1 MPTAAWPSGDPVSVA
16 LATLAVDSRCAL
28 GEGILWCG
36 RRRVLY
42 WTDILAAELWRHDP
56 ASGDTH
62 TWSLPAPLG
71 CLALGEDGRLL
82 LGLAKGLY
90 ASDVEAQ
97 LGARTLA
104 TTKLVDVDAGE
115 PMTRI
120 NDGRA
125 DRHAGFVFGTKSE
138 HADLRPAGRFYQY
151 TAAQGLRE
159 LALPRAAIPNSI
171 CLDAAGTR
179 MYFCDSVTPRI
190 LQCRYDAASAAVS
203 DVGVF
208 VELETAAAEP
218 DGAIVDAEGALWNAQ
233 WGAGRVV
240 RYLPDGRIDRIV
252 QVPAPQ
258 PSCCVLREDT
268 LYVTSARIG
277 LDAGALAAHP
287 LSGGVFAHRN
297 ERSFARGEDRV
308 RLP

>member
-1 MPTAAWPSGDPVSVA
+1 MTATM
-16 LATLAVDSRCAL
+16 ATLAVDSRCTL
-28 GEGILWCG
+28 GEGILWCD

-56 ASGDTH
+56 DTGHTH
-62 TWSLPAPLG
+62 TWSLPGPLG

-97 LGARTLA
+97 PASRELELA
-104 TTKLVDVDAGE
+104 KLADVETDV
-115 PMTRI
+115 PLTRV

-125 DRHAGFVFGTKSE
+125 DRQGGFVFGTKSE
-138 HADLRPAGRFYQY
+138 HRDLRRAGRFYQY
-151 TAAQGLRE
+151 TAAHGLRE
-159 LALPRAAIPNSI
+159 LALPHAAIPNSI
-171 CLDAAGTR
+171 CFDAAGAR

-190 LQCRYDAASAAVS
+190 LQCRYDSVTATVS
-203 DVGVF
+203 DIRVF
-208 VELETAAAEP
+208 VELDVPGAEP
-218 DGAIVDAEGALWNAQ
+218 DGSIVDAEGALWNAQ

-252 QVPAPQ
+252 PVPAPQ
-258 PSCCVLREDT
+258 PSCCTLREDT
-268 LYVTSARIG
+268 LYVTSARVG
-277 LDAGALAAHP
+277 LDADALAAHP

-297 ERSFARGEDRV
+297 ERPLARAEDRV

>member
-1 MPTAAWPSGDPVSVA
+1 MAAWPSGDAVTTA

-28 GEGILWCG
+28 GEGILWCE

-56 ASGDTH
+56 ATGHTH
-62 TWSLPAPLG
+62 TWSLPTPLG

-82 LGLAKGLY
+82 LGLANGLY
-90 ASDVEAQ
+90 ASDVEAH
-97 LGARTLA
+97 LVARDLPLA
-104 TTKLVDVDAGE
+104 KLVDVEADD

-125 DRHAGFVFGTKSE
+125 DRHGGFVFGTKSE
-138 HADLRPAGRFYQY
+138 HADLRPAGRFHQY
-151 TAAQGLRE
+151 TAAHGLRE

-171 CLDAAGTR
+171 CFDASGTR
-179 MYFCDSVTPRI
+179 MYFCDSVAPRI
-190 LQCRYDAASAAVS
+190 LQCRYDAATATVS
-203 DVGVF
+203 DIAVF
-208 VELETAAAEP
+208 VELDTPGAEP

-240 RYLPDGRIDRIV
+240 RYLPDGRTDCIV
-252 QVPAPQ
+252 AVPAPQ
-258 PSCCVLREDT
+258 PSCCVLHDDT
-268 LYVTSARIG
+268 LYITSARVG
-277 LDAGALAAHP
+277 LDAAALAAHP
-287 LSGGVFAHRN
+287 LSGGVFSHRI
-297 ERSFARGEDRV
+297 ARPLARAEDRV

>member
-1 MPTAAWPSGDPVSVA
+1 MAAWPSGDAVTTA
-16 LATLAVDSRCAL
+16 LATLAVDSRCTL
-28 GEGILWCG
+28 GEGILWCD

-56 ASGDTH
+56 DSGHTH

-71 CLALGEDGRLL
+71 CLALAEDGRLL

-97 LGARTLA
+97 LSTRDLA
-104 TTKLVDVDAGE
+104 LEKLTDVDADD
-115 PMTRI
+115 PMTRV

-125 DRHAGFVFGTKSE
+125 DRQGGFVFGTKSE
-138 HADLRPAGRFYQY
+138 HADLRPTGRFHQY
-151 TAAQGLRE
+151 TAAHGLRE

-171 CLDAAGTR
+171 CFDATGTR

-190 LQCRYDAASAAVS
+190 LHCRYDATTATVS
-203 DVGVF
+203 DIDVF
-208 VELETAAAEP
+208 VDLDLRGAEP
-218 DGAIVDAEGALWNAQ
+218 DGSIVDAEGALWNAQ

-240 RYLPDGRIDRIV
+240 RYLADGRIDRIV
-252 QVPAPQ
+252 TVPAPQ
-258 PSCCVLREDT
+258 PSCCVLRDDT
-268 LYVTSARIG
+268 LYVTSARVG
-277 LDAGALAAHP
+277 LDAAALAAAP
-287 LSGGVFAHRN
+287 LSGGVFAHRLP
-297 ERSFARGEDRV
+297 RAFARETDRV

>member
-1 MPTAAWPSGDPVSVA
+1 MAAWPSGEPVTAA
-16 LATLAVDSRCAL
+16 LATLAVDSRCTL
-28 GEGILWCG
+28 GEGILWCE
-36 RRRVLY
+36 RRHVLY

-56 ASGDTH
+56 ASGHTH
-62 TWSLPAPLG
+62 IWSLPAPLG

-82 LGLAKGLY
+82 LGLAKGLH

-104 TTKLVDVDAGE
+104 MTKLADVDVDE

-125 DRHAGFVFGTKSE
+125 DRHGGFVFGTKSE
-138 HADLRPAGRFYQY
+138 HADLRPIGRFHQY
-151 TAAQGLRE
+151 TATHGLRE

-171 CLDAAGTR
+171 CFDATGTR
-179 MYFCDSVTPRI
+179 LYFCDSVTPRI
-190 LQCRYDAASAAVS
+190 LQCRYDPASATVS
-203 DVGVF
+203 DIDPF
-208 VELETAAAEP
+208 VELDAPGAEP
-218 DGAIVDAEGALWNAQ
+218 DGSIVDGEGALWNAQ

-240 RYLPDGRIDRIV
+240 RYLPDGRLDRIV
-252 QVPAPQ
+252 HVPAPQ
-258 PSCCVLREDT
+258 PSCCVLRGDT
-268 LYVTSARIG
+268 LYVTSARVG
-277 LDAGALAAHP
+277 LDAEALAAHP

-297 ERSFARGEDRV
+297 ERPLARGEDRV

>member
-1 MPTAAWPSGDPVSVA
+1 MAAWPNGDPVTAA

-28 GEGILWCG
+28 GEGILWCE
-36 RRRVLY
+36 RRHVLY

-56 ASGDTH
+56 ASGHTH

-82 LGLAKGLY
+82 LGLAKGLH

-104 TTKLVDVDAGE
+104 MTKLADVDADE

-125 DRHAGFVFGTKSE
+125 DRHGGFVFGTKSE
-138 HADLRPAGRFYQY
+138 HADLRPVGRFHQY
-151 TAAQGLRE
+151 TATHGLRE

-171 CLDAAGTR
+171 CFDAAGTR
-179 MYFCDSVTPRI
+179 LYFCDSVTPRI
-190 LQCRYDAASAAVS
+190 LQCRYDAAAATVS
-203 DVGVF
+203 DIEVF
-208 VELETAAAEP
+208 VELDAPGAEP
-218 DGAIVDAEGALWNAQ
+218 DGSIVDDEGALWNAQ

-240 RYLPDGRIDRIV
+240 RYLPDGRLDRIV
-252 QVPAPQ
+252 HVPAPQ
-258 PSCCVLREDT
+258 PSCCVLRDDT
-268 LYVTSARIG
+268 LYVTSARVG
-277 LDAGALAAHP
+277 LDAEALAAHP
-287 LSGGVFAHRN
+287 LSGGVFSHRN
-297 ERSFARGEDRV
+297 ERPLARSGDRV

>member
-1 MPTAAWPSGDPVSVA
+1 MTTA

-28 GEGILWCG
+28 GEGILWCD

-56 ASGDTH
+56 DSGHTH
-62 TWSLPAPLG
+62 TWSLPALLG

-97 LGARTLA
+97 LSSRELSLEKLA
-104 TTKLVDVDAGE
+104 DVEVDD
-115 PMTRI
+115 PMTRV

-125 DRHAGFVFGTKSE
+125 DRHGGFVFGTKSE
-138 HADLRPAGRFYQY
+138 HTDLRPTGRFHQY
-151 TAAQGLRE
+151 TAAHGLRE

-171 CLDAAGTR
+171 CFDASGTR

-190 LQCRYDAASAAVS
+190 LHCRYDAATASVS
-203 DVGVF
+203 DIAVF
-208 VELETAAAEP
+208 VDLDLTGAEP
-218 DGAIVDAEGALWNAQ
+218 DGSIVDAEGAVWNAQ

-252 QVPAPQ
+252 RVPASQ
-258 PSCCVLREDT
+258 PSCCTLRDDL
-268 LYVTSARIG
+268 LYVTSARVG
-277 LDAGALAAHP
+277 LDAAALATHP

-297 ERSFARGEDRV
+297 DRRLARDVDRV

>member
-1 MPTAAWPSGDPVSVA
+1 MAASPSGEPVTGA

-28 GEGILWCG
+28 GESILWCE

-42 WTDILAAELWRHDP
+42 WTDILSAELWRHDP
-56 ASGDTH
+56 ASGHTH

-71 CLALGEDGRLL
+71 CLALAEDGRLL
-82 LGLAKGLY
+82 LGLAKALH

-97 LGARTLA
+97 LGRRDLL
-104 TTKLVDVDAGE
+104 TTKLADVEADE
-115 PMTRI
+115 PMTRV

-125 DRHAGFVFGTKSE
+125 DRHGGFVFGTKSE
-138 HADLRPAGRFYQY
+138 HADLRPAGRFHQY
-151 TAAQGLRE
+151 TAAHGLRE

-171 CLDAAGTR
+171 CFDADGTA

-190 LQCRYDAASAAVS
+190 LRCRYDAATAAVS
-203 DVGVF
+203 DIGVF
-208 VELETAAAEP
+208 VELDAPGAEP
-218 DGAIVDAEGALWNAQ
+218 DGSVIDDEGALWNAQ

-240 RYLPDGRIDRIV
+240 RYLPDGRLDRIV
-252 QVPAPQ
+252 RVPAPQ

-277 LDAGALAAHP
+277 LDAGALAAYP
-287 LSGGVFAHRN
+287 MSGGVFAHRN
-297 ERSFARGEDRV
+297 ERPLARGEDRV

>member
-1 MPTAAWPSGDPVSVA
+1 MAAWPSGDAVTTA

-28 GEGILWCG
+28 GEGILWCD

-56 ASGDTH
+56 DSGHTH
-62 TWSLPAPLG
+62 AWSLPSPLG

-97 LGARTLA
+97 LGTRELMLEMLA
-104 TTKLVDVDAGE
+104 DVEAGD
-115 PMTRI
+115 PMTRV

-125 DRHAGFVFGTKSE
+125 DRHGGFVFGTKSE

-151 TAAQGLRE
+151 TAVHGLRE
-159 LALPRAAIPNSI
+159 LTLPRAAIPNSI
-171 CLDAAGTR
+171 CFDAAGTR
-179 MYFCDSVTPRI
+179 MYFCDSVMPRI
-190 LQCRYDAASAAVS
+190 LHCRYDAASATVS
-203 DVGVF
+203 DIAAF
-208 VELETAAAEP
+208 VDLDLPGAEP
-218 DGAIVDAEGALWNAQ
+218 DGSIVDTEDAVWNAQ

-240 RYLPDGRIDRIV
+240 RYLADGRTDRIV
-252 QVPAPQ
+252 KVPAPQ

-277 LDAGALAAHP
+277 LDATALAASP
-287 LSGGVFAHRN
+287 LSGGVFSHRTG
-297 ERSFARGEDRV
+297 RVLAREVDRV
-308 RLP
+308 RLS

>member
-1 MPTAAWPSGDPVSVA
+1 MAAWPSGDAVTAVMA
-16 LATLAVDSRCAL
+16 ALAVDSRCAL
-28 GEGILWCG
+28 GEGILWCD

-56 ASGDTH
+56 ASGHTH

-90 ASDVEAQ
+90 ASDVEAH
-97 LGARTLA
+97 LA
-104 TTKLVDVDAGE
+104 TRDLPLEKLADVDADE

-125 DRHAGFVFGTKSE
+125 DRHGGFVFGTKSE
-138 HADLRPAGRFYQY
+138 HADLRPVGRFYQY
-151 TAAQGLRE
+151 TAAHGLRA
-159 LALPRAAIPNSI
+159 LALPRPAIPNAI
-171 CLDAAGTR
+171 CFDATGTR
-179 MYFCDSVTPRI
+179 LHFCDSVAPRL
-190 LQCRYDAASAAVS
+190 LQCRYDSATAAVS
-203 DVGVF
+203 DTTVF
-208 VELETAAAEP
+208 VDLDLPGAEP
-218 DGAIVDAEGALWNAQ
+218 DGAVIDAEGALWNAQ

-252 QVPAPQ
+252 TVPAPQ
-258 PSCCVLREDT
+258 PSCCVLRDDT
-268 LYVTSARIG
+268 LYITSARTG
-277 LDAGALAAHP
+277 LDAAALAAHP
-287 LSGGVFAHRN
+287 LSGGVFAHRTG
-297 ERSFARGEDRV
+297 RPLARATDRV

>member
-1 MPTAAWPSGDPVSVA
+1 MAAWPNGDPVTAA

-28 GEGILWCG
+28 GEGILWCE
-36 RRRVLY
+36 RRHVLY

-56 ASGDTH
+56 ASGHTH

-82 LGLAKGLY
+82 LGLAKGLH

-104 TTKLVDVDAGE
+104 MTKLADVDTDE

-125 DRHAGFVFGTKSE
+125 DRHGGFVFGTKSE
-138 HADLRPAGRFYQY
+138 HADLRPVGRFHQY
-151 TAAQGLRE
+151 TATHGLRE

-171 CLDAAGTR
+171 CFDAAGTR
-179 MYFCDSVTPRI
+179 LYFCDSVTPRI
-190 LQCRYDAASAAVS
+190 LQCRYDAASATVS
-203 DVGVF
+203 DIEVF
-208 VELETAAAEP
+208 VELDASGAVP
-218 DGAIVDAEGALWNAQ
+218 DGSIVDDEGALWNAQ

-240 RYLPDGRIDRIV
+240 RYLPDGRLDRIV
-252 QVPAPQ
+252 HVPAPQ

-268 LYVTSARIG
+268 LYVTSARVG
-277 LDAGALAAHP
+277 LDAEALAAHP
-287 LSGGVFAHRN
+287 LSGGVFSHRN
-297 ERSFARGEDRV
+297 DRPLARSGDRV